1 MAPLEAMTK
10 LAKTRALED
19 MVPFWQSTPPSI
31 VSGNLYLEYMIIDC
45 DTCTMRDLA
54 CKECVV
60 SFLIDTPSIEA
71 EDSRVID
78 LLASRGMIP
87 PLRFENGENSQR
99 AHA

>member
-1 MAPLEAMTK
+1 
-10 LAKTRALED
+10 
-19 MVPFWQSTPPSI
+19 
-31 VSGNLYLEYMIIDC
+31 
-45 DTCTMRDLA
+45 MRDIA

-60 SFLIDTPSIEA
+60 SFLIDPINAPSIEA

-87 PLRFENGENSQR
+87 PLRYENVENSQR

>member
-1 MAPLEAMTK
+1 
-10 LAKTRALED
+10 
-19 MVPFWQSTPPSI
+19 
-31 VSGNLYLEYMIIDC
+31 
-45 DTCTMRDLA
+45 MRDLA

-87 PLRFENGENSQR
+87 PLRFENGEDSQR